1 MIQDI
6 FPHTFDNQ
14 YKLDQ
19 KPGKESPIL
28 YFQGDS
34 LLLLQEPFRFPS
46 FSGLP
51 ASSWTYLFS
60 LDGTPFFL
68 SLEEPSFLPENSR
81 MIPVRELRSHPDLP
95 DASLF
100 LIWTAYQIMR
110 WMRENRFCGSCGH
123 PTLPSDTERALTCP
137 FCGRTIYPRLNP
149 AIIAAVTH
157 GGKLRLTRY
166 ANRPFSYC
174 ALIAGFTE
182 VGETL
187 EETVKREVFE
197 ETGIHVK
204 NIRYYKSQPWAIAGN
219 ILAGFFCEADG
230 STDITIDPSELSE
243 AFWAEKK
250 DIRLQPDDYSLTN
263 EMMRLFQ
270 SGKTF

>member
-14 YKLDQ
+14 YKPDQ

-28 YFQGDS
+28 YFQGDK
-34 LLLLQEPFRFPS
+34 LL
-46 FSGLP
+46 
-51 ASSWTYLFS
+51 
-60 LDGTPFFL
+60 
-68 SLEEPSFLPENSR
+68 
-81 MIPVRELRSHPDLP
+81 
-95 DASLF
+95 
-100 LIWTAYQIMR
+100 
-110 WMRENRFCGSCGH
+110 
-123 PTLPSDTERALTCP
+123 
-137 FCGRTIYPRLNP
+137 
-149 AIIAAVTH
+149 
-157 GGKLRLTRY
+157 LTRY

-204 NIRYYKSQPWAIAGN
+204 NIRYYKSQPWAITGD

-250 DIRLQPDDYSLTN
+250 T
-263 EMMRLFQ
+263 
-270 SGKTF
+270 SGSNPTTTPSQMK